1 MVCGEQME
9 ERQMVQ
15 AITVGLDIAKNVFHA
30 YGVDAAGVKAFSR
43 KLRRSQVEAFFAKL
57 EPCLIGIEACATAHH
72 WARTLETM
80 GHQVRLMPPAYVK
93 PYVKTHKNDEADAEA
108 ICEAVGRPNMRF
120 AQIKTVE
127 QQSVLVLHRT
137 RALLIK
143 HRTRMGN
150 TIRAHLAEFGITE
163 SIGREGLS
171 RLIEKIVAGEDD
183 RITKVARRAMMCLI
197 EQYRLL
203 QDQILDLDR
212 QVMAWHRSNDA
223 SKRLATI
230 PGIGPLAAS
239 ALVAS
244 VGDASSFKNGRS
256 FAAFIG
262 LVPKQSSSGGKERL
276 GKISKRGDHY
286 LRWLLVVG
294 SLAVIRYAQ
303 RHGTRRPWLVNL
315 LQRRTT
321 KIAAVA
327 MANKIAR
334 IAWVLMA
341 RGGAYREPVAPV
353 A

>member
-1 MVCGEQME
+1 
-9 ERQMVQ
+9 
-15 AITVGLDIAKNVFHA
+15 VFHA
-30 YGVDAAGVKAFSR
+30 YGVSAEGERAFSR
-43 KLRRSQVEAFFAKL
+43 KLRRGPIEAFFCKL

-72 WARTLETM
+72 WARTFTAM
-80 GHQVRLMPPAYVK
+80 GHEVRLMPPAYVK
-93 PYVKTHKNDEADAEA
+93 PYVKTQKNDEADAEA
-108 ICEAVGRPNMRF
+108 ICEAVTRPNMRF
-120 AQIKTVE
+120 AEIKTVD

-137 RALLIK
+137 RTMLIK

-163 SIGREGLS
+163 TIGREGLA
-171 RLIEKIVAGEDD
+171 RLIELIVTGGDV
-183 RITKVARRAMMCLI
+183 RITDIMRRAIMCLV

-212 QVMAWHRSNDA
+212 QVMAWHRSNEA

-239 ALVAS
+239 ALVAT
-244 VGDASSFKNGRS
+244 VGDVSSFKSGRS

-262 LVPKQSSSGGKERL
+262 LVPRQSSSGGKERL

-303 RHGTRRPWLVNL
+303 RHGTKRPWLIKL

-327 MANKIAR
+327 MANKMAR

-341 RGGAYREPVAPV
+341 RGGRYREPVAQ
-353 A
+353 AA

>member
-1 MVCGEQME
+1 
-9 ERQMVQ
+9 MVQ
-15 AITVGLDIAKNVFHA
+15 PVTVGLDIAKNVFHA
-30 YGVDAAGVKAFSR
+30 FGADAQGAKVFSR
-43 KLRRSQVEAFFAKL
+43 KLRRGQVEAFFSKL
-57 EPCLIGIEACATAHH
+57 QPCLIGIEACATAHH
-72 WARTLETM
+72 WARTFQTM
-80 GHQVRLMPPAYVK
+80 GHKVRLMPPAYVK
-93 PYVKTHKNDEADAEA
+93 PYVKTQKNDEADAEA
-108 ICEAVGRPNMRF
+108 ICEAVTRPNMRF
-120 AQIKTVE
+120 ADIKTVD

-137 RALLIK
+137 RTILIK

-163 SIGREGLS
+163 SLGREGLA
-171 RLIEKIVAGEDD
+171 RLIDMIVTGKDG
-183 RITKVARRAMMCLI
+183 RITEIIRRAMMCLVD
-197 EQYRLL
+197 QYRLL

-212 QVMAWHRSNDA
+212 QVMAWHRSSET

-244 VGDASSFKNGRS
+244 VGNASSFKNGRS

-262 LVPKQSSSGGKERL
+262 LVPRQSSSGGKERL

-303 RHGTRRPWLVNL
+303 RHGTRRPWLVKL
-315 LQRRTT
+315 LQRRTA

-327 MANKIAR
+327 LANKLAR
-334 IAWVLMA
+334 IAWVLMT
-341 RGGAYREPVAPV
+341 RGGAYREPVPQA

>member
-1 MVCGEQME
+1 
-9 ERQMVQ
+9 MVQ
-15 AITVGLDIAKNVFHA
+15 PVTVGLDIAKNVFHA
-30 YGVDAAGVKAFSR
+30 YGVDAQGEKVFSR
-43 KLRRSQVEAFFAKL
+43 KLRRTQVGALFAKL
-57 EPCLIGIEACATAHH
+57 EPCLVGIEACATAHH
-72 WARTLETM
+72 WARTIGKL
-80 GHQVRLMPPAYVK
+80 GHEVRLMPPAYVK
-93 PYVKTHKNDEADAEA
+93 PYVKTQKNDEADAEA
-108 ICEAVGRPNMRF
+108 ICEAVTRPNMRF
-120 AQIKTVE
+120 AEVKTIE

-137 RALLIK
+137 RAMLIK
-143 HRTRMGN
+143 HRTRVGN

-163 SIGREGLS
+163 AIGREGLS
-171 RLIEKIVAGEDD
+171 RLISIIVTGEDE
-183 RITKVARRAMMCLI
+183 RITEIIRQAMMCLV

-244 VGDASSFKNGRS
+244 VGDASNFKNGRS
-256 FAAFIG
+256 LAAFIG
-262 LVPKQSSSGGKERL
+262 LVPKQASSGGKERL

-303 RHGTRRPWLVNL
+303 RHGTKRPWLLKL
-315 LQRRTT
+315 LQRRAT

-327 MANKIAR
+327 MANKVAR
-334 IAWVLMA
+334 IAWVLMV
-341 RGGAYREPVAPV
+341 RGGAYREPMPQA

>member
-1 MVCGEQME
+1 MV
-9 ERQMVQ
+9 RPV
-15 AITVGLDIAKNVFHA
+15 TVGLDIAKNVFHA
-30 YGVDAAGVKAFSR
+30 YGVDANGEKVFSR
-43 KLRRSQVEAFFAKL
+43 KLRRAQVESFFAKL

-72 WARTLETM
+72 WARTIEKM

-93 PYVKTHKNDEADAEA
+93 PYVKTQKNDEADAEA
-108 ICEAVGRPNMRF
+108 ICEAVTRPNMRF
-120 AQIKTVE
+120 AETKTVE

-137 RALLIK
+137 RAMLIK

-163 SIGREGLS
+163 SIGRIGLH
-171 RLIEKIVAGEDD
+171 RLIEVVVSGEDD
-183 RITKVARRAMMCLI
+183 RITEVARRAMMCLV

-212 QVMAWHRSNDA
+212 QVMVCHRSNDA
-223 SKRLATI
+223 SRRLATI

-294 SLAVIRYAQ
+294 GLAVIRYAQ
-303 RHGTRRPWLVNL
+303 RHGTRRPWLVKL
-315 LQRRTT
+315 LQRRTA

-327 MANKIAR
+327 MGNKMAR

-341 RGGAYREPVAPV
+341 RGGAYRESEAQ
-353 A
+353 AA

>member
-1 MVCGEQME
+1 MQHPV
-9 ERQMVQ
+9 
-15 AITVGLDIAKNVFHA
+15 TVGLDIAKNVFHA
-30 YGVDAAGVKAFSR
+30 YGVNAHGEKVVSR
-43 KLRRSQVEAFFAKL
+43 KLRRAQVEAFFAKL
-57 EPCLIGIEACATAHH
+57 EPCLVGIEACATAHH
-72 WARTLETM
+72 WARTIEKL

-93 PYVKTHKNDEADAEA
+93 PYVKTQKNDEADAEA
-108 ICEAVGRPNMRF
+108 ICEAVSRPNMRF
-120 AQIKTVE
+120 AEVKTIE
-127 QQSVLVLHRT
+127 QQGVLVLHRT
-137 RALLIK
+137 RTMLIK

-163 SIGREGLS
+163 TIGREGLS
-171 RLIEKIVAGEDD
+171 RLIDILVAGEDD
-183 RITKVARRAMMCLI
+183 RITETTRRAMICLV
-197 EQYRLL
+197 EQCRLL
-203 QDQILDLDR
+203 QNQILDLDR

-239 ALVAS
+239 ALIAS
-244 VGDASSFKNGRS
+244 VGDASNFKNGRS

-262 LVPKQSSSGGKERL
+262 LVPKQSSSGDKERL

-303 RHGTRRPWLVNL
+303 RHGTKRPWLVKL

-321 KIAAVA
+321 KVAAVA
-327 MANKIAR
+327 MANKM
-334 IAWVLMA
+334 VLMA
-341 RGGAYREPVAPV
+341 RGGAYREPVLQA

>member
-1 MVCGEQME
+1 
-9 ERQMVQ
+9 MVQ
-15 AITVGLDIAKNVFHA
+15 AVTVGLDIAKNVFHA
-30 YGVDAAGVKAFSR
+30 YGTGVDGERAFSR
-43 KLRRSQVEAFFAKL
+43 KLRRGQVEAFFSKL

-72 WARTLETM
+72 WARTFAAM
-80 GHQVRLMPPAYVK
+80 GHKVRLMPPAYVK
-93 PYVKTHKNDEADAEA
+93 PYVKTQKNDEADAEA
-108 ICEAVGRPNMRF
+108 ICEAVTRPNMRF
-120 AQIKTVE
+120 AEIKTVD

-137 RALLIK
+137 RSMLIK

-163 SIGREGLS
+163 TIGREGLA
-171 RLIEKIVAGEDD
+171 RLIELIVAGEDA
-183 RITKVARRAMMCLI
+183 RITAITRRAMMCLV

-203 QDQILDLDR
+203 QEQVLDLDR
-212 QVMAWHRSNDA
+212 QVMAWHRSNEA

-239 ALVAS
+239 ALVAT
-244 VGDASSFKNGRS
+244 VGDVSSFKNGRS

-262 LVPKQSSSGGKERL
+262 LVPRQSSSGGKERL

-303 RHGTRRPWLVNL
+303 RHGTKRPWLLKL

-321 KIAAVA
+321 KVAAVA

-341 RGGAYREPVAPV
+341 RGGAYREPVAQ
-353 A
+353 AA